1 MSLEHSSCHTVLTLM
16 FRVWKIIEPFSDG
29 VFKKKKDKGFTFFKV
44 GIEWSDLFKIRG
56 PIFGK
61 VGVHHE

>member
-1 MSLEHSSCHTVLTLM
+1 M

-29 VFKKKKDKGFTFFKV
+29 VFKKKKDKGFTFFEV

-61 VGVHHE
+61 VSVHHE